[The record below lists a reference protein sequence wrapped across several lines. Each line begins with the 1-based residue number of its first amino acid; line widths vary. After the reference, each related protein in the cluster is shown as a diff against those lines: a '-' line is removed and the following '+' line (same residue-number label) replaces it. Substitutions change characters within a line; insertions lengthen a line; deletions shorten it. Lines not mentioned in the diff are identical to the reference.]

1 MAKLVPNVI
10 PNCAAVASVTL
21 IGITAAIWAWQP
33 VILFIGASVLGRD
46 YGGHWLVVRGFMT
59 NSEGITWADAYDRDQ
74 NPYNSSAHPDGA
86 ITIPLAT
93 FSDALTKELDTDNVH
108 HKYSSLHEERS
119 TKPKRF
125 GHSRCAQTNASDPY
139 EVSAPMA
146 QEATGVD

>member
-1 MAKLVPNVI
+1 MVRSISAIFAAAVLTVTLGSQAAVGSSSQSASRTAKLVPNVI

-33 VILFIGASVLGRD
+33 VIPFIGASVLGRD
-46 YGGHWLVVRGFMT
+46 YGGHWLVVRGFTT

-93 FSDALTKELDTDNVH
+93 FSDALTKELDTDSIAV
-108 HKYSSLHEERS
+108 
-119 TKPKRF
+119 
-125 GHSRCAQTNASDPY
+125 
-139 EVSAPMA
+139 
-146 QEATGVD
+146 TG